1 MLELEKHL
9 ENPMDPERVRFL
21 EGSDLK
27 PADLHVKLEEVG
39 GANMRDGACVHQVAY
54 GLCAF
59 VFVLQGSAF
68 CMFACALQL
77 EVRLAGKE
85 ESLLEKDLIFEQVT
99 RLCDRVKNKAESGK
113 TDTLNL
119 AKDVSFCL

>member
-54 GLCAF
+54 GLCVF
-59 VFVLQGSAF
+59 VFRSARLSILHVCMRLAVGSAP
-68 CMFACALQL
+68 
-77 EVRLAGKE
+77 
-85 ESLLEKDLIFEQVT
+85 
-99 RLCDRVKNKAESGK
+99 SGK
-113 TDTLNL
+113 RRVTAGEGSDLRASDTL
-119 AKDVSFCL
+119 VRPRQE